1 MKVNGQE
8 PQNMGDRTPL
18 VFITG
23 ASSGIG
29 QALAAAYASQGWRL
43 ALVARRVDVVQQWLT
58 EQGLGP
64 ERVTVYL
71 ADVQDTDAVIA
82 AATRCLNEQGLPDVV
97 IANAGISVG
106 IDTAERADLA
116 VLQELYATNVLGMA
130 ATFHAFIRP
139 MRLARRGTLV
149 GVASVA
155 AVRGLPGHG
164 GYCGS
169 KAAAVAYC
177 ESLRVELRADGL
189 QVVTL
194 VPGFVDTPLTRGNRY
209 PMPFLISPEAFARR
223 ALPLIARGR
232 RFAVVPWQMAWV
244 VVLLRVLPRWLYD
257 RAIAGRGRK
266 HRRGDPQN

>member
-1 MKVNGQE
+1 MNQE
-8 PQNMGDRTPL
+8 PFARERSPL

-29 QALAAAYASQGWRL
+29 QALAIAYAQQGWRL
-43 ALVARRVDVVQQWLT
+43 ALVARRVEVVQRWLA

-64 ERVTVYL
+64 ERAIVYA

-82 AATRCLNEQGLPDVV
+82 AATRCLIEQGLPAVV

-106 IDTAERADLA
+106 IDTADRADLE
-116 VLQELYATNVLGMA
+116 VLRELYATNVLGMA

-139 MRLARRGTLV
+139 MRLARSGTLV

-155 AVRGLPGHG
+155 AIRGLPGHG

-169 KAAAVAYC
+169 KAAVVAFC
-177 ESLRVELRADGL
+177 ESLRAELRVDGL
-189 QVVTL
+189 RVVTL

-209 PMPFLISPEAFARR
+209 PMPFLISPQMFARR

-232 RFAVVPWQMAWV
+232 RFAVVPWPMAWV
-244 VVLLRVLPRWLYD
+244 VAVLRLLPGWLYD
-257 RAIAGRGRK
+257 RVISGRGRK
-266 HRRGDPQN
+266 QRRGEPQN

>member
-1 MKVNGQE
+1 MNQE
-8 PQNMGDRTPL
+8 QLARERSPL

-43 ALVARRVDVVQQWLT
+43 ALVARRVEVVQQWLA

-64 ERVTVYL
+64 ERAAVYA

-82 AATRCLNEQGLPDVV
+82 AATRCLIEQGLPAVV

-106 IDTAERADLA
+106 IDTADRADLE
-116 VLQELYATNVLGMA
+116 VLHELFATNVLGMA

-139 MRLARRGTLV
+139 MRLARKGTLV
-149 GVASVA
+149 GVAA
-155 AVRGLPGHG
+155 IRGLPGHG

-169 KAAAVAYC
+169 KAAVVAYC

-209 PMPFLISPEAFARR
+209 PMPFLISPQMFAKR
-223 ALPLIARGR
+223 ALSLIARGR
-232 RFAVVPWQMAWV
+232 RFAVVPRQMAWV
-244 VVLLRVLPRWLYD
+244 VVVLRLLPGWLYD
-257 RAIAGRGRK
+257 RVIAGRGRK
-266 HRRGDPQN
+266 HRRGEPPN